1 MAKEEFDEEDFDE
14 VSESEGKSVDS
25 SEEEDL
31 CSKSLLRL
39 LRNRH
44 ILRTSWHTLTLAAA
58 YASSADFLR
67 VSYRTQLQLK
77 WVDTILAPVLHN
89 ASTDNRCGFLRNM
102 HMSSSRSD
110 LQVTVVT
117 SKLDFFAD

>member
-14 VSESEGKSVDS
+14 VSESEGKSVNS

-31 CSKSLLRL
+31 CSKSLLLL
-39 LRNRH
+39 LRN
-44 ILRTSWHTLTLAAA
+44 
-58 YASSADFLR
+58 LR

-77 WVDTILAPVLHN
+77 WVDAILAPVLHN
-89 ASTDNRCGFLRNM
+89 ANTDNRCGFLRNM

-117 SKLDFFAD
+117 SKLDCFAD